1 MIKDCLYKRTYGKYI
16 TSDEIKETVDFLHLV
31 ATEDKSSIRN
41 SLMWIRVQIRIKS
54 LHIRPYD
61 M

>member
-31 ATEDKSSIRN
+31 ATEDKSRIRN
-41 SLMWIRVQIRIKS
+41 SLM
-54 LHIRPYD
+54 
-61 M
+61 